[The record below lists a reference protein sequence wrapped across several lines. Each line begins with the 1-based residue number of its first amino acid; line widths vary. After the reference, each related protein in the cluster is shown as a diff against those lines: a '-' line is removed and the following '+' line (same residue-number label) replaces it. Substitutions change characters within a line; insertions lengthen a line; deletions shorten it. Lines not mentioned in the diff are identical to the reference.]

1 MDDLKPSKSFSFKF
15 FLDFNNQYGHFF
27 IGKKLLKSLD
37 LRDHKLSMQKEVC
50 VVEGGGGGEGEDFY
64 RAHEIF

>member
-1 MDDLKPSKSFSFKF
+1 MDDLKPSKSFSLKF

-50 VVEGGGGGEGEDFY
+50 VVEGGGGGEGEDCY